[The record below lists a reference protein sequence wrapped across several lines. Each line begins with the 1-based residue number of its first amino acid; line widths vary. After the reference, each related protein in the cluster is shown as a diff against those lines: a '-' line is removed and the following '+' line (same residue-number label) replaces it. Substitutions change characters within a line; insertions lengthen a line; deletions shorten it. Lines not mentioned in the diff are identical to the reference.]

1 MLSWR
6 GVREYLKR
14 AYPAEIRKTPGVV
27 NSGSFIIREH
37 HMEHLRPVYQKS
49 DIGIRGSS
57 ERYVPNILIIEETG
71 MDADNDAA

>member
-1 MLSWR
+1 
-6 GVREYLKR
+6 
-14 AYPAEIRKTPGVV
+14 
-27 NSGSFIIREH
+27 
-37 HMEHLRPVYQKS
+37 MEHLRPVYQKS